1 MNKIPI
7 KLYYKEDGSILNQ
20 GGLNKIPLLTKLSNY
35 VYELILVTPLMNTEY
50 TLYAIFEKSDG
61 TITSPYPMD
70 YYETEIVKV
79 GNQQQRWYKYKTI
92 LDSDVLN
99 ISTLNYN
106 NQIKIGFRAEF
117 NSGEVDEQTNESI
130 VGVFNFIPT
139 SAYCS
144 YTINS
149 RNVVIDNTP
158 LKTIIDFINTGNAG
172 KLDKSESILL
182 TDVEPT
188 LITDEGSAYY
198 NLNYL
203 YFFTSDTQNHK
214 KGEIVKHTLNDNG
227 TSVLEKIPLYESVY
241 SKYDDT
247 QKGNPTPRSIGE
259 RFGDVSNNLNLLHQT
274 KVDKVEGKQLS
285 TNDFD
290 NAYKNKIDTLDEN
303 VDNKITEAKTE
314 TKNYTDT
321 KIADLINGSPETLDT
336 LKELADAY
344 QNNLDIINSL
354 IAVLGNKANAS
365 DVYTKTQTDNAL
377 QNKVDKVNGKSLVLE
392 SEIQKLK
399 TVEYNANHYVL
410 PSDVPHDSNYV
421 HTDNNFTN
429 IEKQKLQALK
439 NYDDSG
445 IKQQINNVEA
455 NAKQYTNEQIN
466 ELIGGAS
473 DSYNTLKELQDA
485 FSENKDLIAN
495 LNELASKKVDKV
507 DGKGL
512 STNDFTDEEK
522 DILKYSPKPLYNGDY
537 NYSSREMIQ
546 GAINYTHE
554 NGLKS
559 KLFFQDGDVDSLIL
573 VVNRWADYYEAIVI
587 KYLVNSKTVYN
598 IVQAPVTDTN
608 LIVVSSHSQIVD
620 TSGSGSGGS
629 GGSVDLSEVKSYI
642 DEELGKIVDN
652 APEALNTLNELAT
665 AYTEQG
671 EVVEAL
677 NSAINNKVDKV
688 EGKELS
694 SNDYTD
700 ADKEKVNILPIS
712 IPYAGFVP
720 GAIKQALN
728 YMKLNNLMNLSAIYN
743 NDFDITI
750 KIFPSGPSGMGTLGW
765 NMEYKSGNVRYVSN
779 NLITYDTPVEE
790 ITYSV
795 NQIFSVPTKT
805 SELENDSGFVT
816 KNIIPNELNSK
827 FAISSSTE
835 DLTANTIKT
844 RTDIGTSFIVRSIAY
859 GNDTYVVVGNNANI
873 RYLHKNSSIW
883 GECDVSYHSTSST
896 FTSVTYG
903 KGMFVCVE
911 YYEENEEKNSILHKS
926 LDGIEWEQIQ
936 HFNFG
941 IENITYANGRFILVG
956 SQGYIAFTDDL
967 ITFTPTNSKI
977 ENDIISVTYGKNR
990 YVAVSNAGDI
1000 IYSLDGVV
1008 WNKSSI
1014 ENDTTHYR
1022 VATYGKGMFI
1032 IGGQNGTI
1040 RYSYDGISWNTA
1052 IVNSNLKSIN
1062 YIRAMCYYNGKF
1074 FACLYGSGA
1083 SETDG
1088 EILTSIDGIN
1098 WVSDLVDETNRLWAI
1113 GFGNE
1118 LVLIGGD
1125 NGAIHK
1131 YNLNIEWLDYEPK
1144 INKNQ
1149 VLWQKQY
1156 LTLSDGSIVES
1167 EVEVHTNMKN
1177 IYDEVL
1183 YGELKKEYNLDELTN
1198 LNNKI
1203 IYFNE
1208 KFNFDLEENK
1218 RYIFLTATKYI
1229 DENNVSKFQ
1238 IEGYKYSN
1246 GYSFISI
1253 YLDNFLLVEV
1263 FKDNMLYIN
1272 KFNMN
1277 DYALYDY
1284 QINYFAPEA
1293 KNIFKIYE
1301 KEENLISTIFSIKN
1315 KIVNYFPFYTLTG
1328 EDTADVFY
1336 RIVKYCK
1343 NNNLFNKYTV
1353 FFIDNKPDS
1362 FVEVDCTEGGNKT
1375 FYFYINWLKYSSN
1388 SVVSC
1393 FLNDSNFSLE
1403 YIRENIET
1411 TQINT
1416 ILPFIEFEQY
1426 EEPIS
1431 IENVLNDLFSQFDE
1445 NTFYLA
1451 KLKTMEEEN
1460 PYNQYMKLFINF
1472 SYNPND
1478 DIAYA
1483 NVMTSKGN
1491 KVYESFYDEDGNLQ
1505 WKEITSKQESSI
1517 IEVEALPVGWK
1528 GTPVPTSGYVEK
1540 VYFNTA
1546 LSNEEVNSIIDSLE
1560 PNIVEED
1567 DGNVYRR
1574 YKLFMGTDEYTDVAI
1589 YLNDGNIFGCGG
1601 DIEIYYNKE
1610 WLSSYLD
1617 VAQEVMTDGLTIYQ
1631 NDKLSSLISITPFEK
1646 VEINKNAI
1654 YRCKGKLYLWNNNKF
1669 EQLVTKEEPQI
1680 IKVGEDYTF
1689 DEYFHYDIDLSQNG
1703 KYLIDMSG
1711 MPKND
1716 VENGIYYIARLN
1728 FGYMK
1733 NYNVGKLVNATYG
1746 NIDAMN
1752 AGFDGVPSYVE
1763 IMQFDSPIVFVE
1775 VEDYYVRIYGSAES

>member
-35 VYELILVTPLMNTEY
+35 VYELILVTPLINTEY

-172 KLDKSESILL
+172 KIDKSESILL

-214 KGEIVKHTLNDNG
+214 KGEIAKHTLNDNG

-354 IAVLGNKANAS
+354 IEVLGNKANAS

-392 SEIQKLK
+392 SEIQKLA
-399 TVEYNANHYVL
+399 TVQHNANYYVL

-429 IEKQKLQALK
+429 TEKQKLQALK

-512 STNDFTDEEK
+512 STNDFTNEDKET
-522 DILKYSPKPLYNGDY
+522 LKYSAIPIYLNDY
-537 NYSSREMIQ
+537 NYIPKNLIM

-559 KLFFQDGDVDSLIL
+559 KMFFYDGKQDNILL
-573 VVNRWADYYEAIVI
+573 VVNRWSNYYEVI
-587 KYLVNSKTVYN
+587 DLFYLNNEKVVYN
-598 IVQAPVTDTN
+598 IVPAPVTDTS
-608 LIVVSSHSQIVD
+608 LIVEASSGQIVE
-620 TSGSGSGGS
+620 TGGSGS
-629 GGSVDLSEVKSYI
+629 GGSVDLEEVESYI

-665 AYTEQG
+665 AYVEQG

-700 ADKEKVNILPIS
+700 YDMEKVSIIPIS
-712 IPYAGFVP
+712 IPYAGSVS

-728 YMKLNNLMNLSAIYN
+728 YMKLNNLMHLSAIYD
-743 NDFDITI
+743 NDFTT
-750 KIFPSGPSGMGTLGW
+750 KINIYQSGPSGWGTLGW
-765 NMEYKSGNVRYVSN
+765 SMEYKSANLRYGSN
-779 NLITYDTPVEE
+779 NLVTYDTPVEE
-790 ITYSV
+790 ITYTEH
-795 NQIFSVPTKT
+795 QIIPIPTKT

-990 YVAVSNAGDI
+990 YVAVSNKGDI
-1000 IYSLDGVV
+1000 LYSLDGVV

-1014 ENDTTHYR
+1014 QNDTTHYR

-1074 FACLYGSGA
+1074 FACLYGDGVSG
-1083 SETDG
+1083 TDG
-1088 EILTSIDGIN
+1088 EILTSVDGIN
-1098 WVSDLVDETNRLWAI
+1098 WTSDLVDETNRLWAI

-1125 NGAIHK
+1125 NGTIHK

-1144 INKNQ
+1144 INKDQ

-1177 IYDEVL
+1177 IYEETL
-1183 YGELKKEYNLDELTN
+1183 YGKFSNEYPLKQYLSLD
-1198 LNNKI
+1198 NKI
-1203 IYFNE
+1203 IEFNKDFTFE
-1208 KFNFDLEENK
+1208 YPGDNQQIILLEMLTTYLEEEIGY
-1218 RYIFLTATKYI
+1218 RVTGYCIVLDTQESHYTISSYINYYEDGYIEQEKVLCENGNWLVDSYSVYGQGRKGYVVQDFNSSFTNLFKIFDKPESLKDRIVDLQNQINANGIPLYAPYGDTDYKMYILEALQYIKNNYDDDEWFSLIFALKELDDIKLSLHGTKYSI
-1229 DENNVSKFQ
+1229 YGSIHDYINNERVSISDINVEYSYSDLSETLKYFKINNYIPGYELKSNNINDALNEIISEYAWQNNIYYFANRIRVGNNYENKFYL
-1238 IEGYKYSN
+1238 INYSVTTNISNKILYSN
-1246 GYSFISI
+1246 AIVNDGV
-1253 YLDNFLLVEV
+1253 NVEKWEYRNSV
-1263 FKDNMLYIN
+1263 WN
-1272 KFNMN
+1272 KIGET
-1277 DYALYDY
+1277 DG
-1284 QINYFAPEA
+1284 
-1293 KNIFKIYE
+1293 
-1301 KEENLISTIFSIKN
+1301 EENITTINVGSPGYD
-1315 KIVNYFPFYTLTG
+1315 NY
-1328 EDTADVFY
+1328 
-1336 RIVKYCK
+1336 I
-1343 NNNLFNKYTV
+1343 
-1353 FFIDNKPDS
+1353 
-1362 FVEVDCTEGGNKT
+1362 
-1375 FYFYINWLKYSSN
+1375 
-1388 SVVSC
+1388 
-1393 FLNDSNFSLE
+1393 
-1403 YIRENIET
+1403 
-1411 TQINT
+1411 
-1416 ILPFIEFEQY
+1416 
-1426 EEPIS
+1426 
-1431 IENVLNDLFSQFDE
+1431 
-1445 NTFYLA
+1445 
-1451 KLKTMEEEN
+1451 
-1460 PYNQYMKLFINF
+1460 YNQ
-1472 SYNPND
+1472 
-1478 DIAYA
+1478 
-1483 NVMTSKGN
+1483 
-1491 KVYESFYDEDGNLQ
+1491 DEDMH
-1505 WKEITSKQESSI
+1505 
-1517 IEVEALPVGWK
+1517 V
-1528 GTPVPTSGYVEK
+1528 
-1540 VYFNTA
+1540 
-1546 LSNEEVNSIIDSLE
+1546 
-1560 PNIVEED
+1560 
-1567 DGNVYRR
+1567 
-1574 YKLFMGTDEYTDVAI
+1574 
-1589 YLNDGNIFGCGG
+1589 
-1601 DIEIYYNKE
+1601 
-1610 WLSSYLD
+1610 
-1617 VAQEVMTDGLTIYQ
+1617 
-1631 NDKLSSLISITPFEK
+1631 
-1646 VEINKNAI
+1646 VEI
-1654 YRCKGKLYLWNNNKF
+1654 
-1669 EQLVTKEEPQI
+1669 
-1680 IKVGEDYTF
+1680 
-1689 DEYFHYDIDLSQNG
+1689 DISENG
-1703 KYLIDMSG
+1703 KYLINIG
-1711 MPKND
+1711 RLGETRPERVIFNLGFCKHND
-1716 VENGIYYIARLN
+1716 
-1728 FGYMK
+1728 
-1733 NYNVGKLVNATYG
+1733 VGKLMNGSYG
-1746 NIDAMN
+1746 NL
-1752 AGFDGVPSYVE
+1752 DGAFYGWVEEASWIMFTAYYKEAYSYVPLVFIEVKDNYFTISTAGE
-1763 IMQFDSPIVFVE
+1763 I
-1775 VEDYYVRIYGSAES
+1775 

>member
-35 VYELILVTPLMNTEY
+35 VYELILVTPLENTEY

-92 LDSDVLN
+92 IDSDVLN

-227 TSVLEKIPLYESVY
+227 QSVLEKIPLYESVY

-247 QKGNPTPRSIGE
+247 QKANPTPRSIGE
-259 RFGDVSNNLNLLHQT
+259 RFGDVTNNLNLLHQT

-285 TNDFD
+285 TNDFTD
-290 NAYKNKIDTLDEN
+290 AYKNKLETLDGN
-303 VDNKITEAKTE
+303 ISVDLESTKTE
-314 TKNYTDT
+314 LKSYTDT

-365 DVYTKTQTDNAL
+365 DVYTRTETDNAL
-377 QNKVDKVNGKSLVLE
+377 RNKVDKVNGKNLVLE

-429 IEKQKLQALK
+429 TEKQKLQALK

-485 FSENKDLIAN
+485 FTENKDLIAN

-512 STNDFTDEEK
+512 STNDFTNEDK

-537 NYSSREMIQ
+537 NYNSDKIIM

-559 KLFFQDGDVDSLIL
+559 KMFIYDGNIDNLIL
-573 VVNRWADYYEAIVI
+573 VINRWSNYYEAIQLF
-587 KYLVNSKTVYN
+587 YLHNKKVVYN
-598 IVQAPVTDTN
+598 IVQAPVADTS
-608 LIVVSSHSQIVD
+608 LIVEASRGQIVE
-620 TSGSGSGGS
+620 TGGSGSGGS
-629 GGSVDLSEVKSYI
+629 GGSIDLSEVKSYI

-694 SNDYTD
+694 TNDYT
-700 ADKEKVNILPIS
+700 ADDKNKVDL
-712 IPYAGFVP
+712 
-720 GAIKQALN
+720 
-728 YMKLNNLMNLSAIYN
+728 IY
-743 NDFDITI
+743 
-750 KIFPSGPSGMGTLGW
+750 
-765 NMEYKSGNVRYVSN
+765 
-779 NLITYDTPVEE
+779 TPVYSTGPGYTVVNNALKILIDSGQSSMKFLVNGEFNNTLFIGHTYQDNYWFEWHNFTSNVYTTCPQGVYLKAE
-790 ITYSV
+790 IAGTMDLYEYV
-795 NQIFSVPTKT
+795 ERPIYPIPTKT

-844 RTDIGTSFIVRSIAY
+844 RTDIGTSFIVRSMAY
-859 GNDTYVVVGNNANI
+859 GNDTYVAVGNNANI

-990 YVAVSNAGDI
+990 YVAVSNKGDI
-1000 IYSLDGVV
+1000 LYSLDGVV
-1008 WNKSSI
+1008 WNKATI
-1014 ENDTTHYR
+1014 QNDTTHYR

-1040 RYSYDGISWNTA
+1040 RYSYDGINWNTA

-1074 FACLYGSGA
+1074 YACLYGSGA
-1083 SETDG
+1083 SGTDG
-1088 EILTSIDGIN
+1088 EILTSVDGIN
-1098 WVSDLVDETNRLWAI
+1098 WTSDLVDETNRLWAI
-1113 GFGNE
+1113 GFGNDV
-1118 LVLIGGD
+1118 VLIGGD

-1177 IYDEVL
+1177 IYDA
-1183 YGELKKEYNLDELTN
+1183 T
-1198 LNNKI
+1198 LNGNI
-1203 IYFNE
+1203 V
-1208 KFNFDLEENK
+1208 
-1218 RYIFLTATKYI
+1218 I
-1229 DENNVSKFQ
+1229 DENIGVGSPMAKLTVTFNTYAHYSSFPFDK
-1238 IEGYKYSN
+1238 ENKYVALIQPDLSGN
-1246 GYSFISI
+1246 PGI
-1253 YLDNFLLVEV
+1253 YTY
-1263 FKDNMLYIN
+1263 YIN
-1272 KFNMN
+1272 N
-1277 DYALYDY
+1277 DNEEIY
-1284 QINYFAPEA
+1284 QINTFMYYGGPTYPVDAIFDSRYGWLLD
-1293 KNIFKIYE
+1293 KYSFSDSTTSNIGKLIDNYQDLFGLTYQTISL
-1301 KEENLISTIFSIKN
+1301 KETLISTANIAKN
-1315 KIVNYFPFYTLTG
+1315 NKTLIQQVSSQLDKSVFPFEDSKIV
-1328 EDTADVFY
+1328 E
-1336 RIVKYCK
+1336 
-1343 NNNLFNKYTV
+1343 NNSNPV
-1353 FFIDNKPDS
+1353 FFDELKNYLLELKDNPMYY
-1362 FVEVDCTEGGNKT
+1362 NH
-1375 FYFYINWLKYSSN
+1375 
-1388 SVVSC
+1388 
-1393 FLNDSNFSLE
+1393 
-1403 YIRENIET
+1403 
-1411 TQINT
+1411 
-1416 ILPFIEFEQY
+1416 P
-1426 EEPIS
+1426 
-1431 IENVLNDLFSQFDE
+1431 SQFHKFTLSRQGINYNAIIYTGKDYLLIIAEGDIFKAYPIKDE
-1445 NTFYLA
+1445 SDNVVDFEIKSLVPST
-1451 KLKTMEEEN
+1451 EELV
-1460 PYNQYMKLFINF
+1460 QSVI
-1472 SYNPND
+1472 
-1478 DIAYA
+1478 
-1483 NVMTSKGN
+1483 
-1491 KVYESFYDEDGNLQ
+1491 
-1505 WKEITSKQESSI
+1505 
-1517 IEVEALPVGWK
+1517 EALPKYNG
-1528 GTPVPTSGYVEK
+1528 
-1540 VYFNTA
+1540 
-1546 LSNEEVNSIIDSLE
+1546 EV
-1560 PNIVEED
+1560 
-1567 DGNVYRR
+1567 
-1574 YKLFMGTDEYTDVAI
+1574 
-1589 YLNDGNIFGCGG
+1589 
-1601 DIEIYYNKE
+1601 IE
-1610 WLSSYLD
+1610 
-1617 VAQEVMTDGLTIYQ
+1617 
-1631 NDKLSSLISITPFEK
+1631 
-1646 VEINKNAI
+1646 
-1654 YRCKGKLYLWNNNKF
+1654 
-1669 EQLVTKEEPQI
+1669 
-1680 IKVGEDYTF
+1680 
-1689 DEYFHYDIDLSQNG
+1689 
-1703 KYLIDMSG
+1703 
-1711 MPKND
+1711 
-1716 VENGIYYIARLN
+1716 
-1728 FGYMK
+1728 
-1733 NYNVGKLVNATYG
+1733 
-1746 NIDAMN
+1746 
-1752 AGFDGVPSYVE
+1752 
-1763 IMQFDSPIVFVE
+1763 
-1775 VEDYYVRIYGSAES
+1775 